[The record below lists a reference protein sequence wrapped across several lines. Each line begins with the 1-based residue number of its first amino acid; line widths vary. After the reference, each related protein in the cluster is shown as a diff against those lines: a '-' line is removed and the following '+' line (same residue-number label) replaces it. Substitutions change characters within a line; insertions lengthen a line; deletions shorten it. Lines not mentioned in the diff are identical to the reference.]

1 MQLLNFTQKLQVR
14 KLTRAG
20 ISSLVMDPEATPAYL
35 DYYYAT
41 DPSPD
46 IQDTGSHIPYL
57 SVFLPIFYTAVFL
70 TGVLGNL
77 VLMGAL
83 HFKRGSRRLIDV
95 FIINL
100 AASDFIFLVTLPLW
114 VDKEA
119 AFGLWRTG
127 SFLCK
132 GSSYVISVNM
142 HCSVLLL
149 TCMSIDRYLAIL
161 RPAASRK
168 YRRTDCAYGIC
179 ASVWFISCLLG
190 LPTLLSREL
199 TLIEDKPYCAEK
211 RATPNKLMWALVTL
225 IFTFFVPLLSIV
237 TCYCCITRKLCAHYQ
252 QSGKHNKKL
261 KKSIK
266 IIFIVVAAF
275 VLSWLPFNTFKLLA
289 IISGLQQELY
299 FSTATLQQGME
310 VSGPLAFANSCVNP
324 FIYYIFDSYI
334 RRAIL
339 RCLCPCLKN
348 YDFGN
353 STETSDSHLTKALS
367 NFIHAEDFARKR
379 KRSVSL

>member
-1 MQLLNFTQKLQVR
+1 
-14 KLTRAG
+14 
-20 ISSLVMDPEATPAYL
+20 MDPDGPEATSVYL
-35 DYYYAT
+35 DYFYVTSQNPDAEET
-41 DPSPD
+41 HSPA
-46 IQDTGSHIPYL
+46 PYT
-57 SVFLPIFYTAVFL
+57 SVFLPVFYTAVFL
-70 TGVLGNL
+70 IGMLGNL
-77 VLMGAL
+77 VLMSAL
-83 HFKRGSRRLIDV
+83 HFKQGSRRLIDI

-119 AFGLWRTG
+119 SLGLWRTG

-132 GSSYVISVNM
+132 GSSYMISVNM
-142 HCSVLLL
+142 HCSVFLL
-149 TCMSIDRYLAIL
+149 TCMSVDRYLAIVY
-161 RPAASRK
+161 PTVSRRF
-168 YRRTDCAYGIC
+168 RRRDCAYRVC

-199 TLIEDKPYCAEK
+199 TLINDQPYCAEK
-211 RATPNKLMWALVTL
+211 RATSTKLTWALVTL
-225 IFTFFVPLLSIV
+225 IFTFFAPLVSIV
-237 TCYCCITRKLCAHYQ
+237 TCYCCITRKLCVHYQ

-261 KKSIK
+261 KKSMK

-275 VLSWLPFNTFKLLA
+275 VFSWLPFNTFKLLA
-289 IISGLQQELY
+289 IVSGLQQELY
-299 FSTATLQQGME
+299 FSSALLQLGME

-334 RRAIL
+334 RRAVV
-339 RCLCPCLKN
+339 RCWCPCLKN
-348 YDFGN
+348 YDFGS

-367 NFIHAEDFARKR
+367 NFIHTEDFARRR